1 MTQKPTLKEA
11 LEQIEDLKSIVDMK
25 TKEIDYLR
33 KEFHEAQGR
42 LKELRLEKKD
52 LEEKVTNFE
61 LLRMDLELKKAED
74 TYNQNNR
81 IQHRIHITKELLEEK
96 REEVITL
103 QNILKDFEEFTVW
116 NHIKGVYPESYIVY
130 KNK

>member
-1 MTQKPTLKEA
+1 MTQEPSLKEA
-11 LEQIEDLKSIVDMK
+11 LEKIEDLEKIVDMK
-25 TKEIDYLR
+25 TKEIEYLR

-42 LKELRLEKKD
+42 LKELRQEKKELD
-52 LEEKVTNFE
+52 EKIRKLE
-61 LLRMDLELKKAED
+61 LLKLDLELKKAED
-74 TYNQNNR
+74 IYNENNR

-96 REEVITL
+96 REEVIIL

-116 NHIKGVYPESYIVY
+116 NHIKGVYPESYIAY

>member
-1 MTQKPTLKEA
+1 MSQKQTLKEA
-11 LEQIEDLKSIVDMK
+11 LEKIEDLEKIIDMK
-25 TKEIDYLR
+25 TKEIEYLR
-33 KEFHEAQGR
+33 KEFHESQGR
-42 LKELRLEKKD
+42 LKELRLEKKE

-61 LLRMDLELKKAED
+61 LLKMDLELKKVEEI
-74 TYNQNNR
+74 YNQNNK

-116 NHIKGVYPESYIVY
+116 DHIKGVYPESYIAY